1 MLRDSRQKP
10 SSPGARRR
18 RAGPVVAWPVRRALL
33 SAARR
38 LNLKVRDVLFHAGD
52 PGEGC
57 YLLRKGVVKASV
69 IARDG
74 QERLLAVLGPGSL
87 IGELSLIDGQPR
99 SATISALKA
108 CSLLYLPAATFFRLA
123 DADPLIYREALQ
135 ILARRLRETNESVVA
150 QGTVPVAGRVA
161 RAFATLGEG
170 LGVERPGGRIL
181 IASKITQADIAG
193 MAGVAR
199 ENASRAINDLLRD
212 GILGREG
219 SFYVIARPD
228 DLTELS
234 EV

>member
-1 MLRDSRQKP
+1 MVGDGRQK
-10 SSPGARRR
+10 SSSSGGRRR
-18 RAGPVVAWPVRRALL
+18 RAGPVVAWAVRRALL
-33 SAARR
+33 TAARR
-38 LNLKVRDVLFHAGD
+38 LDLKAREVLFHAGD

-57 YLLRKGVVKASV
+57 YLLRRGVVKASV

-99 SATISALKA
+99 SATVSALKP
-108 CSLLYLPAATFFRLA
+108 CGLLYLPAATFFRLA
-123 DADPLIYREALQ
+123 DADLLVYREALQ
-135 ILARRLRETNESVVA
+135 ILARRLRETNELVLT

-161 RAFATLGEG
+161 RAFTTLGQG
-170 LGVERPGGRIL
+170 LGVEHPGGRVL

-199 ENASRAINDLLRD
+199 ENASRAINELLRD

-228 DLTELS
+228 ELMELS
-234 EV
+234 EI

>member
-1 MLRDSRQKP
+1 MLRDSRQRP

-18 RAGPVVAWPVRRALL
+18 RAGHAVAWPVRRALL

-38 LNLKVRDVLFHAGD
+38 LDLKVRDVLFHAGD

-57 YLLRKGVVKASV
+57 YLLRSGVVKASV

-108 CSLLYLPAATFFRLA
+108 CRLLYLPAGAFFRLA
-123 DADPLIYREALQ
+123 DADPLVYREALQ
-135 ILARRLRETNESVVA
+135 ILARRLREANDLVVA
-150 QGTVPVAGRVA
+150 QGSVPVAGRVA
-161 RAFATLGEG
+161 RAFATLGQG
-170 LGVERPGGRIL
+170 LGVERPGGQVL
-181 IASKITQADIAG
+181 IANKITQSDIAG

-199 ENASRAINDLLRD
+199 ENASRAINELLRD

-219 SFYVIARPD
+219 RFYLIARPQALT
-228 DLTELS
+228 DLAEI
-234 EV
+234 